1 MSQNTAICRT
11 PDQGE
16 GSPSRQPTSSRPST
30 PRSSLHSAVHMLT
43 TRMQPILSV
52 WNNWRNADRQRQEL
66 LYLLQDAPPHILK
79 DVGLSRE
86 EIQRQIVRLG
96 RGPTHPI

>member
-1 MSQNTAICRT
+1 MSQDT
-11 PDQGE
+11 PFCLTPGQGE
-16 GSPSRQPTSSRPST
+16 GSPSRQPTTSQPST
-30 PRSSLHSAVHMLT
+30 PRSSVPAAVHIVA
-43 TRMQPILSV
+43 TRVQRVLSA